1 MKKEKM
7 RQKSGKGGITVVN
20 TVVVRPT
27 IQQTFERFLQQERVL
42 FFSAPCGF
50 GKTTVARELAGEKGV
65 LYLTA
70 ETPDFSMPA

>member
-7 RQKSGKGGITVVN
+7 RQKSGKGGTTVVN

-42 FFSAPCGF
+42 FSVHPAALAKLRWQENWRERKGFSI
-50 GKTTVARELAGEKGV
+50 
-65 LYLTA
+65 
-70 ETPDFSMPA
+70 